1 MAARKNS
8 GGSDSGYLDGSRQNV
23 LPGISSTVVNVA
35 INRLVLNDSPR
46 LQGEDAAH
54 IQVIAE
60 VEDGLPPILVHR
72 DTMQVI
78 DGMHRVR
85 AAIVKGRT
93 AIAARFFDGDEKEV
107 FLLAVRANIEHGLP
121 LSLTDRKAAAM
132 RIIGSHAHWSDRAIA
147 ESTGLSARTIASLRR
162 RVTTQSPQLNAR
174 FGQDG
179 RVRPVSNTEGRRR
192 AAKLLAERP
201 DASLR
206 EIARD
211 AGVSPNTVRRV
222 REHLLRGEDPAAL
235 RLRVV
240 KETGEDL
247 STLPSAPV
255 EASVVPAPQSSANWQ
270 TLSKDPAICLSES
283 GRFLLRSLS
292 LTALPPQDW
301 ERILKTVP
309 RHCTGTVSA
318 LALECSRLWEQVARN
333 LEASEKAQSG

>member
-1 MAARKNS
+1 M
-8 GGSDSGYLDGSRQNV
+8 DGSRQNI
-23 LPGISSTVVNVA
+23 LPKISPTAVNVA
-35 INRLVLNDSPR
+35 IDRLVLNDSPR

-54 IQVIAE
+54 IKVIAE

-72 DTMQVI
+72 ETMQVI

-93 AIAARFFDGDEKEV
+93 VIAARFFDGDEKEV
-107 FLLAVRANIEHGLP
+107 FLLAVKANIEHGLP

-132 RIIGSHAHWSDRAIA
+132 RIIHSHAHWSDRAIA
-147 ESTGLSARTIASLRR
+147 EATSLSARTIASLRPQ
-162 RVTTQSPQLNAR
+162 VTTRSPQLNSR

-179 RVRPVSNTEGRRR
+179 RVRPVSNVEGRRR
-192 AAKLLAERP
+192 VAELIAERP
-201 DASLR
+201 EASLR
-206 EIARD
+206 EVARE

-222 REHLLRGEDPAAL
+222 REHLQRGEDPAAL
-235 RLRVV
+235 RLKVV
-240 KETGEDL
+240 KETGDDL
-247 STLPSAPV
+247 SALPGAPV
-255 EASVVPAPQSSANWQ
+255 EASVAPAPQSSVDWR
-270 TLSKDPAICLSES
+270 TLSKDPAICFSEA

-309 RHCTGTVSA
+309 SHRAGTVSA

-333 LEASEKAQSG
+333 LEASENSQSG

>member
-1 MAARKNS
+1 M
-8 GGSDSGYLDGSRQNV
+8 
-23 LPGISSTVVNVA
+23 SSTVVNVA
-35 INRLVLNDSPR
+35 INQLVLNDSPR
-46 LQGEDAAH
+46 LQGEDVAH

-72 DTMQVI
+72 ETMQVI

-85 AAIVKGRT
+85 AAISKGQT
-93 AIAARFFDGDEKEV
+93 VIAARFFDGDEKEV
-107 FLLAVRANIEHGLP
+107 FLLAVKANVEHGLP

-147 ESTGLSARTIASLRR
+147 EATGLSARTIASLRL
-162 RVTTQSPQLNAR
+162 RVTTQSPQSHAR

-179 RVRPVSNTEGRRR
+179 RVRPVSNIEGRRR
-192 AAKLLAERP
+192 AAKLIAERP

-206 EIARD
+206 EVARD

-222 REHLLRGEDPAAL
+222 REQLLRGEDPAAL
-235 RLRVV
+235 RLKVV
-240 KETGEDL
+240 KETGDGL

-255 EASVVPAPQSSANWQ
+255 EASVVPTPQSSVNWH
-270 TLSKDPAICLSES
+270 TLSKDPAICLSEA

-309 RHCTGTVSA
+309 SHCTGTVSA

-333 LEASEKAQSG
+333 LEESEKSQSG